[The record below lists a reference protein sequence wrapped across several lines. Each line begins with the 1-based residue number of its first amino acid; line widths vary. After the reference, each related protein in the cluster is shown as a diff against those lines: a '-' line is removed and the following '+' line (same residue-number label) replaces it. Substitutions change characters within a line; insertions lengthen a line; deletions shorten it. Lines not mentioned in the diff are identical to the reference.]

1 MVDQGDGACV
11 VVRARESRVHGE
23 GGQGTDRVVK
33 TEEPSMDL
41 DDQADEAWLL
51 SVQRKLYQWSRI
63 HPEESYRDLWN
74 WITDLRNLRC
84 AWRKIATN
92 QGRRTAGIDGVTVA
106 GIKAEI
112 GSELFLKQLQS
123 DLRKGRYQPSPSRR
137 KLIPKPRQPGKFRP
151 LGIPTVR
158 DRVVQ
163 CAVKNILEP
172 IFEAGFWHVSY
183 GFRPGRSCHAALE
196 HIRISMRPR
205 AKAEDGRR
213 QRTPY
218 QWIIEGDIKGCFDN
232 IDHHQLMI
240 RVRTRIRDGKVTR
253 LIEAFLK
260 AGVLSDGFLLPTD
273 KGTPQG
279 GVISPLLANIALGVI
294 EERYERWT
302 HHRRK
307 IQARRKC
314 DGIKAAR
321 EARMTDRKA
330 GRAVFFP
337 IRYADDF
344 VVLVSGTREQAEQEK
359 AELAEYLRE
368 TMRLELSIEKTR
380 IVDLTEGFQF
390 LGQRVRYKWHPNFGY
405 MPRIE
410 IPASKRAD
418 LRNLVKQ
425 QTGRKTTS
433 WSLSQLLQKLNPIL
447 RGWGNYYRFCTGA
460 GRQFGP
466 LDYYVGDRI
475 WRWLMKKHGPL
486 PRKRTRLVRLPS
498 RLSPTRKL
506 WREGNLEQFL
516 LSTLRVERF
525 RRGWMRTPAYNSVPG
540 EPDA

>member
-1 MVDQGDGACV
+1 
-11 VVRARESRVHGE
+11 
-23 GGQGTDRVVK
+23 
-33 TEEPSMDL
+33 MDL

-51 SVQRKLYQWSRI
+51 SVQRKLYQWSRTY
-63 HPEESYRDLWN
+63 PEESYRDLWN

-92 QGRRTAGIDGVTVA
+92 QGRRTAGIDGITVA
-106 GIKAEI
+106 GICAGM
-112 GSELFLKQLQS
+112 GSELFLEQLRS
-123 DLRKGRYQPSPSRR
+123 DLREGRYRPSPSRR

-158 DRVVQ
+158 DRVMQ
-163 CAVKNILEP
+163 CAIKNILEP

-183 GFRPGRSCHAALE
+183 GFRPGRGCHGALE
-196 HIRISMRPR
+196 HIRQSMRPR
-205 AKAEDGRR
+205 VKAEDGRR

-218 QWIIEGDIKGCFDN
+218 QWVIEGDIKGCFDN
-232 IDHHQLMI
+232 IDHHQLME
-240 RVRTRIRDGKVTR
+240 RVRTRVGDGKVTR
-253 LIEAFLK
+253 LIAAFLK
-260 AGVLSDGFLLPTD
+260 AGVLSDGFLLPTN

-307 IQARRKC
+307 IQARRTC

-330 GRAVFFP
+330 GRAVFFA

-359 AELAEYLRE
+359 AALAEYLRK

-390 LGQRVRYKWHPNFGY
+390 LGHRVRYKWHPKFGY

-410 IPASKRAD
+410 IPNSKRAD
-418 LRNLVKQ
+418 FRYLVKQ
-425 QTGRKTTS
+425 RTCRSTTQ
-433 WSLSQLLQKLNPIL
+433 WSLSRLLQKLNPTL

-460 GRQFGP
+460 GRQFTA
-466 LDYYVGDRI
+466 LDFYVGDRI

-486 PRKRTRLVRLPS
+486 HRKRTRLVRLPS
-498 RLSPTRKL
+498 LLRPTRKL
-506 WREGNLEQFL
+506 WREGNVEQFL

-525 RRGWMRTPAYNSVPG
+525 HRGWMRTPAYISVPG